1 MAENKRSL
9 VADFLMA
16 LFTRDPKR
24 VTVTPWRAAVKRRD
38 TLRELQLQLTD
49 ASLIKH
55 PVVKSTMVKGAD
67 VEYIRELPADLAD
80 AAGVDVETFSLACV
94 MKSEGYGG
102 RLSGKARALVA
113 IGQCVVNAARS
124 SYPRSKTPITD
135 KLTRSRY
142 RYANGHY
149 GPQRGRYAATGVMPK
164 PWHIRAAKAILS
176 GAAPNLAQGCH
187 SFCDPAVWRGGTQR
201 GRKLRPFAD
210 VMKRWHDSYKWAA
223 VLVPGVDPFHLIL
236 FKSEGSKAKRAES
249 LARCLEIYEGGAT

>member
-149 GPQRGRYAATGVMPK
+149 GPQRGR
-164 PWHIRAAKAILS
+164 
-176 GAAPNLAQGCH
+176 
-187 SFCDPAVWRGGTQR
+187 
-201 GRKLRPFAD
+201 KLRPFAD
-210 VMKRWHDSYKWAA
+210 VMKRWHDSYRWAA
-223 VLVPGVDPFHLIL
+223 VLVPDVDPFHLLL
-236 FKSEGSKAKRAES
+236 FKSEGSRARRAES
-249 LARCLEIYEGGAT
+249 LARCLEIYEGGK